1 VATHPLEAYLK
12 HMLRI
17 HAVGEGTD
25 ETAYY
30 GAIEAL
36 FNEAG
41 KDLRPKV
48 RCVLQL
54 KNRGAGHPDG
64 GLFSR
69 DQWQDLDD
77 DDPMGNQMP
86 SRGVLEVKGLAEGTA
101 VTIASRQVADY
112 WGRYR
117 KVIVTNYR
125 EFVLD
130 YLKRI
135 ILIGARIA
143 APQDL
148 AWLLCAQWA
157 TLSPPS
163 CARRGM
169 RRRIRNAARD

>member
-1 VATHPLEAYLK
+1 MATHPLEAYLK

-41 KDLRPKV
+41 KDLKPKV

-64 GLFSR
+64 GLFSQ

-77 DDPMGNQMP
+77 DDPMGGQMP
-86 SRGVLEVKGLAEGTA
+86 SRGVVEIKAPTEGTA
-101 VTIASRQVADY
+101 ITIASDAVIDTERDG
-112 WGRYR
+112 WYR
-117 KVIVTNYR
+117 
-125 EFVLD
+125 
-130 YLKRI
+130 
-135 ILIGARIA
+135 
-143 APQDL
+143 
-148 AWLLCAQWA
+148 
-157 TLSPPS
+157 
-163 CARRGM
+163 
-169 RRRIRNAARD
+169 